1 MAEVLLNI
9 TLNQWF
15 LHVSPFWI
23 LLAKAIFEEINDW
36 HKSSRLKLKLGKTL
50 TPVGIG
56 RLDPQ
61 QDASS
66 CFQLSMTGERYE
78 RPNRKNKIGGH
89 VSLATRNMD
98 TNVDTNMR
106 MQVYMIYMYLCDHIY
121 VYVRAYIYIYI
132 SYISMYVWV
141 CMRIYIYIHIHIA
154 SLSLP
159 RWVSHTV
166 CCSYLF
172 ILSEHPQFNIS
183 WWGNV
188 RHLGSRA
195 FATAFAP
202 PCFFPFC
209 R

>member
-132 SYISMYVWV
+132 LVIYLCMYGCV
-141 CMRIYIYIHIHIA
+141 CVYTYTYIYILHL
-154 SLSLP
+154 SLSP
-159 RWVSHTV
+159 AEFHIQYAVHI
-166 CCSYLF
+166 CSSSRS
-172 ILSEHPQFNIS
+172 IHNSTSPGEAM
-183 WWGNV
+183 WG
-188 RHLGSRA
+188 
-195 FATAFAP
+195 T
-202 PCFFPFC
+202 
-209 R
+209 